1 MKIQTRILLAALA
14 FFFVGIGGCTK
25 TIEDAESL
33 YRNGQEEEALDAAEK
48 LMEHE
53 DPKVRQRAVRIAGKV
68 GNDRAGK
75 LLVLALRDA
84 SPVVQTEAVRGL
96 GANVYEPGI
105 QPLLDLLPKADPD
118 VIQAAGGALASYGAA
133 ALDKL
138 VQLYTMPSQ
147 KANRGVYRQVLLQVG
162 APASEALIATLKG
175 KSFFVNRDT
184 FKLLQRMRNPKV
196 ATLMLPYLEDE
207 EVAGQVAEAI
217 GQLGSMGV
225 SPTLDSITGYKND
238 PVDVRVLELHIRILG
253 KLKDVRAAE
262 TLEALATHPSERI
275 RDAVDRALFQIR
287 GY

>member
-1 MKIQTRILLAALA
+1 
-14 FFFVGIGGCTK
+14 
-25 TIEDAESL
+25 
-33 YRNGQEEEALDAAEK
+33 
-48 LMEHE
+48 MEHE

-133 ALDKL
+133 ALGKL

-217 GQLGSMGV
+217 GRLGSMGV